1 MYIKYKKYVFL
12 LFLLFFIKLKSNR
25 IINDIKR
32 IEKFLIKCNDIKLI
46 NEKFFKK
53 IKSPKVSI
61 ISAVYNREKYLI
73 RFIHNIRNQ
82 KFNDIELI
90 FIDDSSE
97 DNSVKIIENFQKND
111 ERILL
116 IKNKKNK
123 GTFICRNLGV
133 IKSKG
138 EFLILPDPDDILS
151 EDIINTCYKYAKSYN
166 YEMIRFNIYRGKG
179 KIHFNTIVQNLQSN
193 PIFQPELPLYLF
205 YGLGKLF
212 QIDFNVS
219 NKFVKRVSFI
229 RALNC
234 LNKYYLKLYMTNF
247 EDGLMNF
254 FLYREVKSLFFLK
267 RIGYYYIKNK
277 KNIKEK
283 EMQRINSLN
292 NRFYYLKL
300 VFEFTKNTLIEKDI
314 CNDLLE
320 RLIKLPNITIFLSQE
335 YFNIYNDIINN
346 YIKCPHIN
354 AKNKNKLNKLK
365 VKIRIK
371 GKKIVKLNISNHI

>member
-73 RFIHNIRNQ
+73 RFINNIRNQ

-283 EMQRINSLN
+283 EMKRINSLN

>member
-1 MYIKYKKYVFL
+1 MVNHFPDIIK
-12 LFLLFFIKLKSNR
+12 N
-25 IINDIKR
+25 
-32 IEKFLIKCNDIKLI
+32 LI
-46 NEKFFKK
+46 N
-53 IKSPKVSI
+53 
-61 ISAVYNREKYLI
+61 N
-73 RFIHNIRNQ
+73 
-82 KFNDIELI
+82 ELI
-90 FIDDSSE
+90 
-97 DNSVKIIENFQKND
+97 
-111 ERILL
+111 L

-277 KNIKEK
+277 KNIKEMK
-283 EMQRINSLN
+283 RINSLN

-335 YFNIYNDIINN
+335 YFNIYNDIIN
-346 YIKCPHIN
+346 ILLCI
-354 AKNKNKLNKLK
+354 
-365 VKIRIK
+365 
-371 GKKIVKLNISNHI
+371 

>member
-267 RIGYYYIKNK
+267 KIGYYYIKNK

-283 EMQRINSLN
+283 EMKRINSLN

>member
-277 KNIKEK
+277 KNIKEMK
-283 EMQRINSLN
+283 RINSLN

>member
-61 ISAVYNREKYLI
+61 ISAAYNREKYLI

-283 EMQRINSLN
+283 EMKRINSLN

>member
-277 KNIKEK
+277 KNIKEMK
-283 EMQRINSLN
+283 RINSLN

-354 AKNKNKLNKLK
+354 AKNKKKLNKLK

>member
-138 EFLILPDPDDILS
+138 EFLILPDPDDIQS

-283 EMQRINSLN
+283 EMKRINSLN